1 VFSVINPISARMSL
15 PFKRLPPLG
24 LSRVFARL
32 HQRDNEADVISR
44 TPIPE
49 ANQFARG
56 ITAILNVGS
65 GSQRQH
71 ELAEIVTR
79 VFAENG
85 IDIDVQLAHR
95 PADIPRF
102 TRAAIESRKSMVMA
116 GGGDGTISTVA
127 SVLSG
132 TGTLLGVLPCGTF
145 NYFARL
151 LGIPLDPEAATR
163 ACIDGE
169 IKSVP
174 LGEVNGRVFLNNASM
189 GLYPALLRQ
198 REESYKRWGR
208 SQFIAYIS
216 AAWGLVRPRS
226 HLEIDMIV
234 DGKEKRFFTPL
245 IFSASNR
252 NQIEE
257 FGMPGAPCIDQH
269 KLAFYVLPPVGR
281 LGLLRLGWRMIRR
294 KLTPAKDFQLLCS
307 DEAHVHTR
315 RRTITVAY
323 DGEFERMESPL
334 TFRLK
339 PDAVRVLV
347 PRQTSRQENAA

>member
-1 VFSVINPISARMSL
+1 MISPT
-15 PFKRLPPLG
+15 PF
-24 LSRVFARL
+24 
-32 HQRDNEADVISR
+32 
-44 TPIPE
+44 PE
-49 ANQFARG
+49 ANRFRRG
-56 ITAILNVGS
+56 VTAILNVGS

-71 ELAEIVTR
+71 EIGEIVTH
-79 VFAENG
+79 VFAENN
-85 IDIDVQLAHR
+85 INIDVQLAHR

-102 TRAAIESRKSMVMA
+102 TRAAVESGRSMVLA

-132 TGTLLGVLPCGTF
+132 TETLLGVLPCGTF

-151 LGIPLDPEAATR
+151 LGIPLDTEAAVR

-169 IKSVP
+169 IKRVP

-216 AAWGLVRPRS
+216 AAWGLIRPRS
-226 HLEIDMIV
+226 HLEIDMLV
-234 DGKEKRFFTPL
+234 EGKQKRFSTPL
-245 IFSASNR
+245 IFAASNPH
-252 NQIEE
+252 QVEG
-257 FGMPGAPCIDQH
+257 FGMPGATCIAQH

-315 RRTITVAY
+315 RRSITVAY
-323 DGEFERMESPL
+323 DGEFERMNTPL

-339 PDAVRVLV
+339 TDAIRVMV
-347 PRQTSRQENAA
+347 PRQTSREENAA

>member
-1 VFSVINPISARMSL
+1 MISPI
-15 PFKRLPPLG
+15 PF
-24 LSRVFARL
+24 
-32 HQRDNEADVISR
+32 
-44 TPIPE
+44 PE
-49 ANQFARG
+49 ANRFPRG
-56 ITAILNVGS
+56 VTAILNVGS

-71 ELAEIVTR
+71 ELAEIVAH
-79 VFAENG
+79 VFAEN
-85 IDIDVQLAHR
+85 DIGLDVQLVHR
-95 PADIPRF
+95 PVDIPRF
-102 TRAAIESRKSMVMA
+102 TRAALDSRRSMVLA
-116 GGGDGTISTVA
+116 GGGDGTISAVA
-127 SVLSG
+127 SALSG
-132 TGTLLGVLPCGTF
+132 TETLLGVLPCGTF

-151 LGIPLDPEAATR
+151 LGIPLDPEAAAR

-169 IKSVP
+169 IKGVP
-174 LGEVNGRVFLNNASM
+174 LGEVNGRVFLNNSSM

-208 SQFIAYIS
+208 SQLIAYIS

-234 DGKEKRFFTPL
+234 EGKQKRFSTPL
-245 IFSASNR
+245 IFAASNPH
-252 NQIEE
+252 QVEE

-315 RRTITVAY
+315 RRSITVAY
-323 DGEFERMESPL
+323 DRELERMNTPL

-339 PDAVRVLV
+339 PDAIQVLV
-347 PRQTSRQENAA
+347 PRPTSIEENAA

>member
-1 VFSVINPISARMSL
+1 MSL
-15 PFKRLPPLG
+15 SVKRLH
-24 LSRVFARL
+24 RNVNWHFARL
-32 HQRDNEADVISR
+32 HQRNYEADLISP
-44 TPIPE
+44 TPFPE
-49 ANQFARG
+49 VNRFPRG
-56 ITAILNVGS
+56 VTAILNVGS

-71 ELAEIVTR
+71 ELAEIVTH
-79 VFAENG
+79 VFAEND
-85 IDIDVQLAHR
+85 IDLDVQLAHR

-102 TRAAIESRKSMVMA
+102 TRAAVDSGRSMVLA

-127 SVLSG
+127 SVLCG
-132 TGTLLGVLPCGTF
+132 TETILGVLPCGTF

-151 LGIPLDPEAATR
+151 LGIPLDPEAAAR

-169 IKSVP
+169 VKSVP
-174 LGEVNGRVFLNNASM
+174 LGEVNGRVFLNNSSM

-208 SQFIAYIS
+208 SQFVAYIS

-226 HLEIDMIV
+226 HLEIHMII
-234 DGKEKRFFTPL
+234 DGKERSFFTPL

-281 LGLLRLGWRMIRR
+281 LGLFRLSWRMIRR

-307 DEAHVHTR
+307 DEVHVHTR
-315 RRTITVAY
+315 RRSITVAY
-323 DGEFERMESPL
+323 DGELERMNTPL

-339 PDAVRVLV
+339 PDAIQVLV
-347 PRQTSRQENAA
+347 PRPTSTQENAA